1 MTLGAIDSLSN
12 HFTRENLIKN
22 VLSNPEE
29 LETYQRLGLADNLLG
44 WTAPEFAERMDEV
57 GVDKIIVTALKSWSY
72 FGQKLNYETT
82 VEELVEACHAAPG
95 RVLGLCGINP
105 MSRMNGVRELETA
118 VREHGFV
125 GAHIHPH
132 GYDLTPDHAYY
143 FPYYAKCDELGV
155 PVVISMG
162 HTLDQMPIDVG
173 RPAHLDRIAL
183 YFPDLKIVCAH
194 TGWPWVQEAVAL
206 ASKHA
211 NVFMGTS
218 AYAPKYW
225 EPEFVKFINTR
236 GQDKVLWG
244 TDFPVISHQRSLA
257 EIEALDLRDG
267 PKQKLLR
274 DNAQRVF
281 NLS

>member
-12 HFTRENLIKN
+12 HFTSENLRKN
-22 VLSNPEE
+22 ILSNPDEVATFE
-29 LETYQRLGLADNLLG
+29 RLGLTENLLG
-44 WTAPEFAERMDEV
+44 WTAPEFAKRMDEI
-57 GVDKIIVTALKSWSY
+57 GMDKIIVTALKSWSY
-72 FGQKLNYETT
+72 FGQKMNYETT
-82 VEELVEACHAAPG
+82 VEELAEACRAAPG

-105 MSRMNGVRELETA
+105 MSRMDGVRELETA

-143 FPYYAKCDELGV
+143 FPFYAKCAELGV

-173 RPAHLDRIAL
+173 RPANMDRIAL

-194 TGWPWVQEAVAL
+194 TGWPWVQEAIAL

-257 EIEALDLRDG
+257 EVEALDLREG
-267 PKQKLLR
+267 PKRKLLR